1 MFQLLFL
8 IFVIVPIIEIA
19 VLMQVGALIG
29 GWPTV
34 GIVIITAWLGAANVR
49 QQGLSTIQNLQ
60 LKMAQGEMPSEEIV
74 AGLLLMVAGVFLVTP
89 GFVTDALGLSLLIPV
104 VRKSL
109 INKVQKHLVSGAVNG
124 THFNVHTGGHQN
136 QNSPFSEHDIP
147 HKERQ
152 GQTLDGEYERKD

>member
-89 GFVTDALGLSLLIPV
+89 GFVTDALGLSLLIPI

-124 THFNVHTGGHQN
+124 AHFNVHTGGHQG
-136 QNSPFSEHDIP
+136 QNSPFSDHDLA

-152 GQTLDGEYERKD
+152 GQTLDGEYERKN